1 MRTGRVCL
9 IAAFVLCAA
18 LMAAADD
25 RDVSGLQ
32 ARVPPEW
39 VRDGV
44 IYEINTRTF
53 SSAGNFAG
61 ITAKL
66 DDLKK
71 TGVTIL
77 WLMPVHPSGVLK
89 HKGTYGSPYS
99 VRDYYAVD
107 PAYGTKEDLK
117 TLILAAHARGF
128 KVIIDIVPNHTA
140 WDSVMMAH
148 PDFYKQD
155 ARGHIIPPNPDW
167 SDVAALDYGNPKLRE
182 YMMAMLEYWLREF
195 DLDGFRCDAAGMV
208 PTAFWDQARPRVES
222 VKKDVL
228 MLDEWSAPELLVQD
242 FSLDYAWPFHN
253 TLTEVLQSGQPA
265 SAIRQVWEEQ
275 KAKFPRG
282 ALHMIFSDN
291 HDEKRA
297 IARFGEKGTLAASA
311 LVFALEGVPMLYNGM
326 EVGDT
331 TESGGPALFE
341 NLRVFWP
348 IVERRPEFP
357 KTYEALTRL
366 RRDHPALRRG
376 DLAWL
381 GNSDESRI
389 VTFARHTA
397 GEEIVFAVNLS
408 NRPFQGSVSVASH
421 EGFVEMGKD
430 TAAGLPALQLD
441 AWGWRWYR
449 RAAQ

>member
-9 IAAFVLCAA
+9 IAACALCAA
-18 LMAAADD
+18 LMAAPADK
-25 RDVSGLQ
+25 DVSGLQ
-32 ARVPPEW
+32 ARVVPEW

-44 IYEINTRTF
+44 VYEINTRTF
-53 SSAGNFAG
+53 SKAGNFAG

-66 DDLKK
+66 DDLHKL
-71 TGVTIL
+71 GVTIL
-77 WLMPVHPSGVLK
+77 WLMPVHPSGTVK
-89 HKGTYGSPYS
+89 RKGTYGSPYS

-107 PAYGTKEDLK
+107 PAFGTLDDLK
-117 TLILAAHARGF
+117 TLIRAAHARGMR
-128 KVIIDIVPNHTA
+128 VIIDIVPNHTA

-148 PDFYKQD
+148 PDFYKKDKQ
-155 ARGHIIPPNPDW
+155 GHIIPPIPDW
-167 SDVAALDYGNPKLRE
+167 DDVAALNYANPALRE
-182 YMMAMLEYWLREF
+182 YMTTMMEYWLKDY

-208 PTAFWDQARPRVES
+208 PTDYWEQMRPRMDAA
-222 VKKDVL
+222 KKDVL
-228 MLDEWSAPELLVQD
+228 MLDEWSSPELLVKAFD
-242 FSLDYAWPFHN
+242 LDYAWPFHN
-253 TLTEVLQSGQPA
+253 ALTEVLQTGKPA

-275 KAKFPRG
+275 RAKFPRG

-297 IARFGEKGTLAASA
+297 IARFGEKGALAASA
-311 LVFALEGVPMLYNGM
+311 LVFALQGVPMLYNGM

-357 KTYEALTRL
+357 RTYESLTRL
-366 RRDHPALRRG
+366 RRQHPALRRG
-376 DLAWL
+376 DLTWL

-389 VTFARHTA
+389 VTFARMGA

-408 NRPFQGSVSVASH
+408 NRPFEGSVRLAAP
-421 EGFVEMGKD
+421 EGFVELEKGA
-430 TAAGLPALQLD
+430 AAGLPKIQLG
-441 AWGWRWYR
+441 AWGWRYYH
-449 RAAQ
+449 RAAK

>member
-9 IAAFVLCAA
+9 VAAFALCAA
-18 LMAAADD
+18 LMAAPADK
-25 RDVSGLQ
+25 DVSGLQ

-53 SSAGNFAG
+53 SPAGNFAG

-66 DDLKK
+66 DQLKK

-107 PAYGTKEDLK
+107 PAYGTKDDLK
-117 TLILAAHARGF
+117 TLIRAAHARGF

-148 PDFYKQD
+148 PDFYKHD
-155 ARGHIIPPNPDW
+155 AQGHIIPPNPDW

-182 YMMAMLEYWLREF
+182 YMTAMLEYWLREF

-222 VKKDVL
+222 VKPDVL

-376 DLAWL
+376 DLVWL

-389 VTFARHTA
+389 VTFARQTA

>member
-1 MRTGRVCL
+1 
-9 IAAFVLCAA
+9 
-18 LMAAADD
+18 MAAPPA
-25 RDVSGLQ
+25 DVSALP
-32 ARVPPEW
+32 ARSAPEW

-44 IYEINTRTF
+44 IYEINPRTF
-53 SSAGNFAG
+53 SPAGNFAG

-66 DDLKK
+66 DDLHKL
-71 TGVTIL
+71 GVTIL
-77 WLMPVHPSGVLK
+77 WLMPVHPSGLVK
-89 HKGTYGSPYS
+89 RKGTYGSPYS

-117 TLILAAHARGF
+117 TLIRAAHARGF
-128 KVIIDIVPNHTA
+128 KVILDIVPNHTA

-148 PDFYKQD
+148 PDFYTHD
-155 ARGHIIPPNPDW
+155 AQGQIIPPNPDW
-167 SDVAALDYGNPKLRE
+167 NDVAALDYGNPKLRE
-182 YMMAMLEYWLREF
+182 YMTAMLEYWLRDF

-208 PTAFWDQARPRVES
+208 PTAFWDQARPHVES

-242 FSLDYAWPFHN
+242 FDLDYAWPFHS
-253 TLTEVLQSGQPA
+253 TLTEVLQTGKPA

-341 NLRVFWP
+341 SLRVFWP

-381 GNSDESRI
+381 ANSDESRI
-389 VTFARHTA
+389 VTFARRGA

-408 NRPFQGSVSVASH
+408 NRPFQGSVSLASH
-421 EGFVEMGKD
+421 EGFVEMEQD
-430 TAAGLPALQLD
+430 TAAALPALQLD

-449 RAAQ
+449 RVAP